1 LTPSRAVWYLP
12 AATCDVLIVAPHSPH
27 LEAALRISATHIRAL
42 VMAVCAAIAF
52 VAATSRAQAPRVEF
66 PSAAPGATPYAGANV
81 YPSAPAGMP
90 VYPSTPAPT
99 SVYPTTPPPTLP
111 TYPPLSGATPTFD
124 PYANPSLGS
133 PPADV
138 PYASPYA
145 GSPYTVAPSSQP
157 VVGTPFPSTS
167 TPFTGT
173 PAPATGSTLFQNSST
188 PQWSNSATYNHQNS
202 DGTVARLQRFLQQL
216 SFEQTYLWG
225 DHNDI
230 GNLAWNRTELAA
242 TFGVPIFYNP
252 NTPLLIT
259 PGFAFNWLSGPSG
272 PDADLPP
279 RLYDAY
285 LDTAWYPRFSP
296 VIGADLG
303 FRTGVWSDFE
313 VINSDSVRFLGRGLG
328 VITLSPRMDVLVG
341 VWYLDRNDVKIL
353 PAGGL
358 HWKPNTEWDIYAVFP
373 NPKVRKRFV
382 NVGSSQWWWY
392 VAGEYGGGRWT
403 IQRSDDGLAAGA
415 DDDID
420 VNDIRVIGGFEW
432 ETATQARGHVEAGY
446 VFDRQIIYG
455 QTSQPSF
462 YDLDDTWMVRVGVDF

>member
-1 LTPSRAVWYLP
+1 LTPSRGVWYLRCRSQLLSLVEAALSSTAIHCRAL
-12 AATCDVLIVAPHSPH
+12 AATCC
-27 LEAALRISATHIRAL
+27 AL
-42 VMAVCAAIAF
+42 VALQIAA
-52 VAATSRAQAPRVEF
+52 APSSGQRVEF
-66 PSAAPGATPYAGANV
+66 PTPLPGTTPYAGSSV
-81 YPSAPAGMP
+81 YPSTPAGTPVYPTTPAPAPGG

-99 SVYPTTPPPTLP
+99 LP
-111 TYPPLSGATPTFD
+111 SYPPLSATPTFD
-124 PYANPSLGS
+124 PYANPSLGA

-145 GSPYTVAPSSQP
+145 NSPYTVAPTQP
-157 VVGTPFPSTS
+157 VVGTPFPT
-167 TPFTGT
+167 T
-173 PAPATGSTLFQNSST
+173 PAPTTGSTLFQNGPT
-188 PQWSNSATYNHQNS
+188 PQWSNSATYTHQNP

-216 SFEQTYLWG
+216 SAEQTYLWG
-225 DHNDI
+225 DHNDPN
-230 GNLAWNRTELAA
+230 NLAINRLELAA

-259 PGFAFNWLSGPSG
+259 PGFAFNWLAGPSG

-296 VIGADLG
+296 VISADLG
-303 FRTGVWSDFE
+303 VRTGVWTDFKA
-313 VINSDSVRFLGRGLG
+313 VNSDSIRILGRGLG

-341 VWYLDRNDVKIL
+341 VWYLDRNDIKIL

-358 HWKPNTEWDIYAVFP
+358 HWKPNTEWDAYLVFP

-382 NVGSSQWWWY
+382 NVGASQWWWY

-403 IQRSDDGLAAGA
+403 IERDPAHFMGVAT

-420 VNDIRVIGGFEW
+420 INDIRVIGGFEW
-432 ETATQARGHVEAGY
+432 ETQTQARGHVEVGY
-446 VFDRQIIYG
+446 VFNREIVYA
-455 QTSQPSF
+455 QTNDPPVF
-462 YDLDDTWMVRVGVDF
+462 DLDDTWMVRVGFDF